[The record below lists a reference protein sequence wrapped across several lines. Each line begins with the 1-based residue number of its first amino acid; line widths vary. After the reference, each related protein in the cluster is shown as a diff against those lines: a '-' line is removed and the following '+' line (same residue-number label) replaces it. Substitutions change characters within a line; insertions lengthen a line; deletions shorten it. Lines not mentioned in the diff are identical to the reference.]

1 MEQSQSA
8 AFLLSLALLYI
19 SITLTLGRPP
29 VRRVVKVAW
38 QAFFNESFR
47 SEELFQRLHVQWVDL
62 WKGWAAIFATLTEC
76 YAVLVL
82 CLRLGGAEESE
93 KPPWEDLHIWFVLIL
108 LLALSCSCRPT
119 ARMDAMESRKFTIIV
134 NVASVLTRADTP
146 KQLLPTNTVAS
157 MMMSFI
163 AAEPVFSVWVRVVLI
178 PVSVAIDWSQEALGA
193 GSKELALIVANE
205 LISSLFISCMLLQA
219 DFLMRKREAAAI
231 DLEAQMKKSSD
242 DAKEIQQ
249 ILAAARRLLS
259 VTCDCCEQLSNNWD
273 LLNPTRRAMELLQLP
288 PTQPEQVETAL
299 PFLQFI
305 CDEDQERF
313 VEFTKTSKDS
323 EAASSLHLRMKN
335 FHGTAFDAQLYYV
348 SVPGL
353 LHEKP
358 QHLIGIATSVPTEP
372 SVCSIPEDEVLDSE
386 TIHWPTSRSA
396 PAFTSSVR
404 RRRPRSSEGSSSG
417 SSSQPQ
423 QQFPGWQLI
432 PSLAEGLQEVSH
444 VGLVLDLSTGAE
456 GFAVRCM
463 EVTFKAQAVV
473 DKLPKLFS
481 WVTKRHR
488 PTVEDWIQEHL
499 NAWYHR
505 ETSDEH
511 CPGVKFRIPGIGA
524 GFTAGE
530 MVMREI
536 LCPEPDS
543 GADVEDY
550 ELLMRVELRPL
561 IAC

>member
-1 MEQSQSA
+1 
-8 AFLLSLALLYI
+8 
-19 SITLTLGRPP
+19 
-29 VRRVVKVAW
+29 
-38 QAFFNESFR
+38 
-47 SEELFQRLHVQWVDL
+47 
-62 WKGWAAIFATLTEC
+62 
-76 YAVLVL
+76 
-82 CLRLGGAEESE
+82 
-93 KPPWEDLHIWFVLIL
+93 
-108 LLALSCSCRPT
+108 
-119 ARMDAMESRKFTIIV
+119 
-134 NVASVLTRADTP
+134 
-146 KQLLPTNTVAS
+146 
-157 MMMSFI
+157 
-163 AAEPVFSVWVRVVLI
+163 
-178 PVSVAIDWSQEALGA
+178 
-193 GSKELALIVANE
+193 
-205 LISSLFISCMLLQA
+205 
-219 DFLMRKREAAAI
+219 
-231 DLEAQMKKSSD
+231 
-242 DAKEIQQ
+242 
-249 ILAAARRLLS
+249 
-259 VTCDCCEQLSNNWD
+259 
-273 LLNPTRRAMELLQLP
+273 MELLQLP

-423 QQFPGWQLI
+423 QQFPGWQ
-432 PSLAEGLQEVSH
+432 QVSH